1 MEIKSLEYKL
11 KYGPLEFLL
20 DVIPPGLAAFLNVKI
35 VQCGFICMKQAHHS
49 FPRFCSSVLAA
60 IGIVFGMVF
69 LYEIIEAAITG
80 SNRKVCLQHCMD
92 GFLFSFGCRSHFFRR
107 SDVIAFNFNSK
118 QKRLMIGV
126 SRCLEKRRGVYSYS
140 RLFKETDKTFTP
152 VSSAEYLS
160 PLVEGGPDL
169 IKFGTP
175 DQDCDFLFNPFA
187 WTALSHIHLI
197 EIDRSFVFSIP
208 CPSGVIASE
217 IVSEIIGSANVKSLF
232 SGL

>member
-20 DVIPPGLAAFLNVKI
+20 DVIPPGIAVFLNVKI
-35 VQCGFICMKQAHHS
+35 VQFGVIGLKQARHP
-49 FPRFCSSVLAA
+49 FPRFSCSVLVAV
-60 IGIVFGMVF
+60 GIVFGMVF
-69 LYEIIEAAITG
+69 LYEILESIITG
-80 SNRKVCLQHCMD
+80 SNRKVSLHHCMD

-118 QKRLMIGV
+118 QKKLVIDV

-152 VSSAEYLS
+152 VSSADYLS

-175 DQDCDFLFNPFA
+175 DPDHDFLFNPFA

-197 EIDRSFVFSIP
+197 EMDRSFVFSIP

>member
-20 DVIPPGLAAFLNVKI
+20 DLIPPGIAVFLNVKI
-35 VQCGFICMKQAHHS
+35 VQYGFIWLKQALHP
-49 FPRFCSSVLAA
+49 FPRFSCSVLIA

-69 LYEIIEAAITG
+69 LYEILESIITG
-80 SNRKVCLQHCMD
+80 SNRKVCLQHYMD

-107 SDVIAFNFNSK
+107 TDVIAFNFNSK
-118 QKRLMIGV
+118 QKKLMIGV
-126 SRCLEKRRGVYSYS
+126 SRCLEKRRGIYSYS
-140 RLFKETDKTFTP
+140 RLFKEIDKTFSP
-152 VSSAEYLS
+152 VSSADYLS

-169 IKFGTP
+169 IKFGKP
-175 DQDCDFLFNPFA
+175 DMKCDFRFNPFA

-197 EIDRSFVFSIP
+197 EMDRSFVFSIP

>member
-1 MEIKSLEYKL
+1 MEIKTLEYKL
-11 KYGPLEFLL
+11 DYGLMDFLL
-20 DVIPPGLAAFLNVKI
+20 DLIPPGLAAFLNVKI
-35 VQCGFICMKQAHHS
+35 VQCGFICMKQAQHS

-69 LYEIIEAAITG
+69 LYEILESIITG
-80 SNRKVCLQHCMD
+80 SNRKVSLHHCMD

-118 QKRLMIGV
+118 QKKLMIDV

-140 RLFKETDKTFTP
+140 RLFKVTDKTFTP

-175 DQDCDFLFNPFA
+175 DPDCDFLFNPFA

-197 EIDRSFVFSIP
+197 NFHYF
-208 CPSGVIASE
+208 
-217 IVSEIIGSANVKSLF
+217 
-232 SGL
+232 